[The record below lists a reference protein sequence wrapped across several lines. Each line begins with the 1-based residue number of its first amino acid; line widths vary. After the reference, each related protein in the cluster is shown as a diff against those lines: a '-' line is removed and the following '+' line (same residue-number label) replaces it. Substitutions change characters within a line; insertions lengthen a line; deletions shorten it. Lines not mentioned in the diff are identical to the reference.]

1 MKVKVPQDKFK
12 KLTNSECKALYDLK
26 MIKNIEI

>member
-1 MKVKVPQDKFK
+1 MKVEGPKGKFS

-26 MIKNIEI
+26 MIKKY